1 MKKSLLDKLFAPLFF
16 AFAAVLGMVACEY
29 KTREKHVIDS
39 CDYLRSIPAQL
50 NNGLV
55 NVVIEIPAGTNEKW
69 ETNKKSGHLEWPVN
83 DEGVRR
89 VVNYLPYPA
98 NYGMIPQTWLP
109 ADEGG
114 DNDPLD
120 VFLLGAAQQRGAVV
134 QARIVGVIRIKDRNE
149 QDDKLIAVPNQ
160 SAFENVETLAD
171 LEQQF
176 PGVVDILVVWLE
188 NYKGPNAIHID
199 SVANHNTA
207 ESILNAAIAAFPR
220 FPAPEDLN

>member
-1 MKKSLLDKLFAPLFF
+1 MKKPLIDQLFAPLFF
-16 AFAAVLGMVACEY
+16 AFAAVLGIVACEY
-29 KTREKHVIDS
+29 KTRDSHVIDS
-39 CDYLRSIPAQL
+39 CDYLRSIPARA
-50 NNGLV
+50 NGAAV
-55 NVVIEIPAGTNEKW
+55 NVVIEIPAGTNAKW
-69 ETNKKSGHLEWPVN
+69 ETNKKTGHLEWPAN
-83 DEGVRR
+83 EHGVRR
-89 VVNYLPYPA
+89 EVNYLPYPA

-149 QDDKLIAVPNQ
+149 QDDKLIAVPLQ
-160 SAFENVETLAD
+160 PAFENIATLDD
-171 LEQQF
+171 LEQHL

-188 NYKGPNAIHID
+188 NYKGPQAIQID

-207 ESILNAAIAAFPR
+207 EVILNAAIVAFPR
-220 FPAPEDLN
+220 FPSPDDLN